1 MNKINRIETLI
12 DTENRLTAV
21 GRGVVG
27 LGEKGEG
34 IKQKKK
40 KKKKTQNQ
48 NPTDTDNS
56 VVITRR
62 R

>member
-34 IKQKKK
+34 IKQKNKNNPK
-40 KKKKTQNQ
+40 NQ